1 MEFVKSI
8 SLLMKKL
15 KFSSSQK
22 RNPTKRAAT
31 VLKVKSKTTIK
42 GKTSPSQTVAVC
54 LNGTLSRIIA
64 FKMVRNFRMHAVRAT
79 FFTFPLF
86 NNC

>member
-1 MEFVKSI
+1 
-8 SLLMKKL
+8 MKIE
-15 KFSSSQK
+15 SSK
-22 RNPTKRAAT
+22 TRHLTKRAAT

-42 GKTSPSQTVAVC
+42 GKTSPSQTMAVY

-64 FKMVRNFRMHAVRAT
+64 FRMVRNFRMQAVNAT